1 MQDEIDKLTAHN
13 TLPRLAGP
21 VASNLTDSVL
31 HKYKIY
37 PQAYRIRAFI
47 KNHCHKYLMAKV
59 YQGICDS
66 VVTKVI
72 TGMLLSEHKQFV
84 TSLKT

>member
-21 VASNLTDSVL
+21 VTSNLDSVL